1 MNENPIVVAG
11 KTHRDY
17 EWLIYF
23 WIDEPDVSYILA
35 VEKLFNIQAV
45 INFAISVALHMELL
59 IFAHWAIL
67 ECNYNRLN
75 LADIRPLWYFY
86 FINRVN
92 RHSIADSG
100 GVLVDS
106 NEIATIVRQRRRS
119 LNLTQIE
126 VADLAEVSE
135 RLIRDLEG
143 GRLTVRTDKL
153 KAILTA
159 LGLEIKIIRTHGTS

>member
-1 MNENPIVVAG
+1 M
-11 KTHRDY
+11 
-17 EWLIYF
+17 
-23 WIDEPDVSYILA
+23 
-35 VEKLFNIQAV
+35 
-45 INFAISVALHMELL
+45 
-59 IFAHWAIL
+59 
-67 ECNYNRLN
+67 
-75 LADIRPLWYFY
+75 
-86 FINRVN
+86 
-92 RHSIADSG
+92 
-100 GVLVDS
+100 DS